1 MSEAA
6 EPAAAGEG
14 EQLAPYKLEGARSSR
29 SSCKTCRRKIEKGT
43 LRLGILIEGPFG
55 QGYLWHHL
63 RCAAKRRI
71 EDVEQA
77 YQEECWEKGLAV
89 PPLAE
94 LRELAEQSAEERAN
108 KKEAPYVERAP
119 SARSKCKHC
128 GEPIAEGELRVAV
141 LRSVEF
147 YNQVR
152 SGPILV
158 HMRCVK
164 GAVHAPDSAT
174 EPEGFAEALRAN
186 SRGME
191 PDDVERALTE
201 IGEL

>member
-1 MSEAA
+1 MSEEV
-6 EPAAAGEG
+6 EPGAG

-43 LRLGILIEGPFG
+43 LRLGVLIEGPFG

-63 RCAAKRRI
+63 KCAAKRRI

-77 YQEECWEKGLAV
+77 YAEECWKPGLEL

-94 LRELAEQSAEERAN
+94 LRALAEKSAEERAQ
-108 KKEAPYVERAP
+108 KREAPYVERAP

-158 HMRCVK
+158 HTRCVR

-191 PDDVERALTE
+191 AADVERALGE